1 MTATESCSVILSIL
15 KRNSGRKKRYIKEKT
30 SLSDATLNRALRELL
45 INKLVIEKDGLYF
58 LAVNDDPNK
67 NNIWAFELKLS
78 NWKRALFQALQY
90 KAFAN
95 YVAVVLPYEKER
107 VLQQNLST
115 FISLNVGVLLFDPKG
130 KKTKWLRRPKKEPSI
145 SKWQTLFMLA
155 KISNQYSKENKIP
168 KLECYPDPID

>member
-1 MTATESCSVILSIL
+1 M
-15 KRNSGRKKRYIKEKT
+15 
-30 SLSDATLNRALRELL
+30 LN
-45 INKLVIEKDGLYF
+45 NGLVIEKDDLYF

-95 YVAVVLPYEKER
+95 YVAVVLPHEKEK

-115 FISLNVGVLLFDPKG
+115 FISLNVGVLLFDPKA
-130 KKTKWLRRPKKEPSI
+130 KKAKWLRRPKKEPSI

-168 KLECYPDPID
+168 KLECDPDPID